1 MHKVSLEGW
10 CFSGRPVEFG
20 DGIVFLSE
28 ILAGDGAFKAND
40 RWKLLVDLSRTH
52 IHTHEYIY
60 LYIYIYSYNIIP
72 SEAGS

>member
-10 CFSGRPVEFG
+10 CFFGRPVEFG

-40 RWKLLVDLSRTH
+40 RWKLLVDLS
-52 IHTHEYIY
+52 HTHTLWDTFIF
-60 LYIYIYSYNIIP
+60 IYIYTDNIIP

>member
-1 MHKVSLEGW
+1 MHKISLEGW
-10 CFSGRPVEFG
+10 CFFGRPVEFG

-60 LYIYIYSYNIIP
+60 IFIQYYTIR
-72 SEAGS
+72 GW